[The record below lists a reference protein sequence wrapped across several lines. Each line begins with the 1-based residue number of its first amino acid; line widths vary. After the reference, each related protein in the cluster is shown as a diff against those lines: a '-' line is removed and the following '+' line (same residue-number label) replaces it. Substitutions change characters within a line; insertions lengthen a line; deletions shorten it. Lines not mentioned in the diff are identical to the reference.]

1 MSQEPFGDIPLFR
14 EIQRLLSSSEGP
26 VNLEIARQVALAV
39 ATQGA
44 QDPRPAPAT
53 TSSFDTAVHQCEGP
67 LSGYTRLSV
76 IEPVRSHVVGLAWWV
91 TATLEGWR
99 WLLDRLAG
107 RFSGQLT
114 GLEGEPEAGPLQAAL
129 GQVGPLLMGLQAGT
143 LVGHLARDSLGRYDL
158 PIPRD
163 DDGRVFFVLA
173 NVDRAVAD
181 YGFDSEVFRRWLALH
196 QVARHLVVSSVPW
209 VHRYLKSLLTEV
221 VDAVEIDASDLE
233 RRLVELQSQGMNA
246 LQEGLGAS
254 NVLPVVP
261 TERHR
266 RALERLHA
274 FLALFEGY
282 AVHAVRALA
291 PEIVG
296 DTARID
302 EGMAR
307 RDAAAST
314 GRDLLSG
321 LLGVSIDRDAESA
334 GATFCAAVTRLKGPK
349 FLNRVWDAPDNLP
362 DTQELRDPFAWM
374 ERQSL

>member
-1 MSQEPFGDIPLFR
+1 MAQEPFGDIPLFR

-26 VNLEIARQVALAV
+26 VNVEIARQVAMAI

-44 QDPRPAPAT
+44 PDERPAPAAA
-53 TSSFDTAVHQCEGP
+53 SLFDAAVHQCEGP
-67 LSGYTRLSV
+67 LSGYTRLAV
-76 IEPVRSHVVGLAWWV
+76 TEPVRSHAASLGWWV

-107 RFSGQLT
+107 RFSGQMS
-114 GLEGEPEAGPLQAAL
+114 GLEEAEGPLQAAL
-129 GQVGPLLMGLQAGT
+129 AQVGPLLMGLQAGT

-163 DDGRVFFVLA
+163 DDGRLFFIPA
-173 NVDRAVAD
+173 NVDRTISD
-181 YGFDSEVFRRWLALH
+181 YGFDPEVFRRWLALH
-196 QVARHLVVSSVPW
+196 QVAGHLVVFSVPW

-221 VDAVEIDASDLE
+221 VDAIEIDASDLE

-254 NVLPVVP
+254 NVLPLVP

-282 AVHAVRALA
+282 ASHAVRALA
-291 PEIVG
+291 PEIIG
-296 DTARID
+296 DTVRID

-314 GRDLLSG
+314 GGDLLSG
-321 LLGVSIDRDAESA
+321 LLGISIDRAAESA
-334 GATFCAAVTRLKGPK
+334 GATFCAAVTRLKGPQS
-349 FLNRVWDAPDNLP
+349 LNRVWDAPDNLP
-362 DTQELRDPFAWM
+362 DTGELRDPFTWM
-374 ERQSL
+374 ERQNL

>member
-14 EIQRLLSSSEGP
+14 EIQRLLSASEGP
-26 VNLEIARQVALAV
+26 VNLEIARQVALAI

-44 QDPRPAPAT
+44 QDPRLPPET
-53 TSSFDTAVHQCEGP
+53 TSPFDMAVHQCEGP
-67 LSGYTRLSV
+67 LSGFTRLAV
-76 IEPVRSHVVGLAWWV
+76 VEPVRSHVVGLAWWV

-107 RFSGQLT
+107 RFSGELQ
-114 GLEGEPEAGPLQAAL
+114 GEVEAGPLQAAL

-143 LVGHLARDSLGRYDL
+143 LVGHLARDSLGRYDH

-163 DDGRVFFVLA
+163 DDGLFFFVVA
-173 NVDRAVAD
+173 NVDRAVGD

-209 VHRYLKSLLTEV
+209 LHRYHKSLLIEV
-221 VDAVEIDASDLE
+221 IDAIEIDASDLE

-246 LQEGLGAS
+246 LQEGLGPS

-296 DTARID
+296 DTVRID

-321 LLGVSIDRDAESA
+321 LLGISIDRDAESA
-334 GATFCAAVTRLKGPK
+334 GATFCAAVTRLKGPQ

-362 DTQELRDPFAWM
+362 DSQELRDPFAWM
-374 ERQSL
+374 ERQSV